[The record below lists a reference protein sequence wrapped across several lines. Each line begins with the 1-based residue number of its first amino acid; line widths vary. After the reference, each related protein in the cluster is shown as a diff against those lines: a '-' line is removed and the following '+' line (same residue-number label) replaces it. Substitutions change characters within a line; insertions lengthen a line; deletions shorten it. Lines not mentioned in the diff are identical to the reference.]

1 MTRTIRG
8 LCAGTAFF
16 LLGAAS
22 PGSAGGVAA
31 GLGSVHFASSC
42 GASVAPAVDR
52 GFALLYSFW
61 YDRALDTFKDVIA
74 RDPGCA
80 IAYWGAAM
88 TYNLPLWGPPTA

>member
-8 LCAGTAFF
+8 LCAGAAFC

-22 PGSAGGVAA
+22 PGSAGGAAA

-61 YDRALDTFKDVIA
+61 YDRALETFEDVIA

-80 IAYWGAAM
+80 IAYWG
-88 TYNLPLWGPPTA
+88 GDDV